1 MKPRTCALAIIAACC
16 SVFVA
21 QHGSHAAGLSAT
33 DRPEGEPAP
42 KRVSAEGS
50 QVRGQPVERA
60 AARDA
65 VAPASREFARLRETA
80 GGGDAQA
87 QYDLAVA
94 LDCGRGVKKDRTSSL
109 VWLRKAAE
117 QGHVQ
122 AQGALGWRYMTGSG
136 ARRDDAAAY
145 DWLRQAA
152 ERGNTAAQNNLGV
165 LYAQGRGVAA
175 DPMEAAKWFR
185 LAAEK
190 GAQDAQRNLD
200 ALLAGRGREARKG
213 TEPPLPRT

>member
-1 MKPRTCALAIIAACC
+1 MKRRTRTRAIVGACC
-16 SVFVA
+16 SVFLA
-21 QHGSHAAGLSAT
+21 QTGCWAA
-33 DRPEGEPAP
+33 D
-42 KRVSAEGS
+42 VS
-50 QVRGQPVERA
+50 GQPVGRA
-60 AARDA
+60 SAPAA
-65 VAPASREFARLRETA
+65 VTPASRELARLREA
-80 GGGDAQA
+80 AVGGDAQA

-94 LDCGRGVKKDRTSSL
+94 LDCGRGVRKDRTSSL
-109 VWLRKAAE
+109 DWLRKAAE

-136 ARRDDAAAY
+136 ARRDDSAAHQ
-145 DWLRQAA
+145 WLQRAA

-185 LAAEK
+185 LAADK

-200 ALLAGRGREARKG
+200 ALLAGRSREARKG
-213 TEPPLPRT
+213 TEPLLPRT